1 MSKDQVKSYLAK
13 QGQKQIFLPL
23 PSSKG
28 KTASEDSGVRAQ
40 MDLIDLKYSQSLG
53 YKNILVVIDVYS
65 RKAYARP
72 VKNKEPGNVASVLRI
87 ILNEMTPMPKV
98 VFSD

>member
-1 MSKDQVKSYLAK
+1 MEQAKELAQQLGDPGLEKLWKAVKKQGIEVSKEQLRSYLAK

-40 MDLIDLKYSQSLG
+40 MDLIDLKYSESLG
-53 YKNILVVIDVYS
+53 KKTFWWLLTCT
-65 RKAYARP
+65 
-72 VKNKEPGNVASVLRI
+72 PGKRTL
-87 ILNEMTPMPKV
+87 
-98 VFSD
+98 DQ